1 MKTLLY
7 AMLSLLLLGF
17 GTAQAGYPAPFEAHY
32 KIHKLGLDI
41 ARVDISL
48 KKQADGSLLYRS
60 ETNPLGLL
68 SLFRNDRIVETT
80 ELQNIRGQLRPLRF
94 RHIHSGSKKNRDID
108 IVFDW
113 DRHTASNRISGK
125 EWTLEIPDDALDKF
139 SLQVFMMK
147 DLQEGRKTLD
157 YKIADDGELDTYHF
171 ERLDHEKITVPAGS
185 YDVLKL
191 KRDHGSNK
199 RKTVM
204 WTAPTLHYLP
214 VQVQHIEADGSNF
227 YMKLEK
233 VEINATPAV
242 MPANTSQKESPAS

>member
-1 MKTLLY
+1 MKKIFYALLF
-7 AMLSLLLLGF
+7 LIPF
-17 GTAQAGYPAPFEAHY
+17 GQGTVYAGYPAPFVAHY

-41 ARVDISL
+41 ASVDISL
-48 KKQADGSLLYRS
+48 QKQADGSLLYRS

-68 SLFRNDRIVETT
+68 SLFRNDRIVETA
-80 ELQNIRGQLRPLRF
+80 ELQKIKGQYRPLRF

-113 DRHTASNRISGK
+113 DHHTASNRIAGK
-125 EWTLEIPDDALDKF
+125 EWTLSIPDDAVDKF

-147 DLQEGRKTLD
+147 DLQDGRKNLE
-157 YKIADDGELDTYHF
+157 YRIADDGELDTYNF
-171 ERLDHEKITVPAGS
+171 ERLGNEKIEVPAGT

-191 KRDHGSNK
+191 KRDHGSSK
-199 RKTVM
+199 RATVM
-204 WTAPTLHYLP
+204 WTAPALHYLP

-233 VEINATPAV
+233 IEIKSAPST
-242 MPANTSQKESPAS
+242 MPVNDTQ